1 MFVKDLEPALC
12 VINYG
17 LAVTV
22 LLLVLY
28 IIFGND
34 K

>member
-12 VINYG
+12 VVNYG

-28 IIFGND
+28 IIFKD
-34 K
+34 D

>member
-1 MFVKDLEPALC
+1 MLVKDLEPLLC

-17 LAVTV
+17 LATV

-28 IIFGND
+28 IIFKD
-34 K
+34 D

>member
-1 MFVKDLEPALC
+1 MLVKDLEPALC
-12 VINYG
+12 VVNYG

-28 IIFGND
+28 IIFKED
-34 K
+34 

>member
-1 MFVKDLEPALC
+1 MLVKDLEPALC

-28 IIFGND
+28 IIFKD
-34 K
+34 D

>member
-1 MFVKDLEPALC
+1 MLIKDLEPALC

-28 IIFGND
+28 IIFKD
-34 K
+34 D

>member
-1 MFVKDLEPALC
+1 MLVKDLEQALC
-12 VINYG
+12 VVNYG

-28 IIFGND
+28 IIFKD
-34 K
+34 D

>member
-1 MFVKDLEPALC
+1 MLVKDLEPALC
-12 VINYG
+12 VVNYG

-28 IIFGND
+28 IIFKD
-34 K
+34 D